1 MEIINVVKQ
10 ETIYTLNFTEEE
22 LKVILAVLAIS
33 SNASI
38 KETLHDSSFSSWFNT
53 ANYTDYEF
61 DHVYRIYTK
70 LADLLMVKTGG

>member
-22 LKVILAVLAIS
+22 LKVILAVLARS
-33 SNASI
+33 SNESV
-38 KETLHDSSFSSWFNT
+38 KETLHDEEFYSEFNT
-53 ANYTDYEF
+53 ANYTDYEVE
-61 DHVYRIYTK
+61 HAYRIYTK

>member
-10 ETIYTLNFTEEE
+10 DTVYTLNFTEEE
-22 LKVILAVLAIS
+22 LKVILAVLSTS
-33 SNASI
+33 SNESVE
-38 KETLHDSSFSSWFNT
+38 ETLHDSLFSSYFNT

-70 LADLLMVKTGG
+70 LVDLFAVKPGG